1 MAILKIQPLG
11 NEGLDINDIDVTRLG
26 EYDFASTSST
36 SAKFFA
42 DDDNYALFQGKGFTY
57 KKSGSTI
64 LDITGG
70 TIEKFYLSIGGVKV
84 FALTGLSLSA
94 AKIFDFY
101 VSGDAVGAFNY
112 IFAGDDTVYATKF
125 ADILGAAGGNDT
137 IYAGA
142 GNDKVLGGS
151 GNDLLQG
158 EAGNDVLF
166 GGSGNDKIYGGDGTD
181 SLVGDSGDDL
191 LEGGAG
197 NDKFFGGAG
206 ADKIYGGD
214 GDDILKGED
223 GNDQLFG
230 RLGNDRLEG
239 GAGNDTLNGD
249 SGNDIVNG
257 GVGSDKLSGGA
268 GADTFVFT
276 SASDSTVAA
285 TGRDMILD
293 FKPADGDRID
303 LKAID
308 ANSALGGDQAFAF
321 IGTATFHKTAGELR
335 YIISNGDT
343 LVQGDVNG
351 DGKSDFMIAIDG
363 SFTLKAGD
371 FIL

>member
-11 NEGLDINDIDVTRLG
+11 DQGLDINDIDVTRLG
-26 EYDFASTSST
+26 EYDFANTSTT

-57 KKSGSTI
+57 KKIGSTVT
-64 LDITGG
+64 DITGG
-70 TIEKFYLSIGGVKV
+70 TVEKFYLSIGGVKV

-101 VSGDAVGAFNY
+101 VAGDPVGAFNY
-112 IFAGDDTVYATKF
+112 IFAGNDTIYATKF
-125 ADILGAAGGNDT
+125 ADILAGAGGDDT
-137 IYAGA
+137 IYGGA
-142 GNDKVLGGS
+142 

-158 EAGNDVLF
+158 EAGNDTLS
-166 GGSGNDKIYGGDGTD
+166 GGSGNDKVFGGDGAD
-181 SLVGDSGDDL
+181 SLSGESGNDT

-197 NDKFFGGAG
+197 NDKLFGGAG
-206 ADKIYGGD
+206 ADKLYGGD
-214 GDDILKGED
+214 GIDILKGED

-268 GADTFVFT
+268 GADTFVFK
-276 SASDSTVAA
+276 SAADSTVAA

-293 FKPADGDRID
+293 FKQSDGDRID
-303 LKAID
+303 LTAID
-308 ANSALGGDQAFAF
+308 ANAALAGNQAFDF
-321 IGTATFHKTAGELR
+321 IGTAVFHKTAGELR
-335 YIISNGDT
+335 FINSNGDT
-343 LVQGDVNG
+343 LIQGDING
-351 DGKSDFMIAIDG
+351 DGKSDFMIAIDANL
-363 SFTLKAGD
+363 TLKVGD